1 MNQQSSLGRLKDKD
15 GGLLKHSLTSL
26 FSLMGLQLGS
36 RLLTFVLNQALFRL
50 ASPQAYGTAAIQFE
64 LILSTILFLSR
75 EGVRNA
81 LLRAWPRNI
90 TIHTQGSTSNNDHAP
105 ALTNLSA
112 LPIILGIPVSL
123 ATAVAYTTF
132 SSHDVRRQPHF
143 HVALFAYVFAALIEL
158 FSEPMHN
165 RYVDNLSGM
174 YLSLNLP
181 GPWVKFTL
189 ELE

>member
-1 MNQQSSLGRLKDKD
+1 MQTSLGYSRHDD
-15 GGLLKHSLTSL
+15 GGLLKRSLSSA

-81 LLRAWPRNI
+81 MLRAWPRDT
-90 TIHTQGSTSNNDHAP
+90 TIPNQGSNSSDGRIP
-105 ALTNLSA
+105 ALTNLSI
-112 LPIILGIPVSL
+112 LPIILGLPVSMATIIAYGTL
-123 ATAVAYTTF
+123 ASIDA
-132 SSHDVRRQPHF
+132 RRQPYF
-143 HVALFAYVFAALIEL
+143 DVALSTYAFAALTEL
-158 FSEPMHN
+158 CSEPMHIQ
-165 RYVDNLSGM
+165 YVENINDM
-174 YLSLNLP
+174 ILSLNFL
-181 GPWVKFTL
+181 GPWVKFAL

>member
-1 MNQQSSLGRLKDKD
+1 MNQQPSLGRSKDKD
-15 GGLLKHSLTSL
+15 GGLLKRSLTSL

-50 ASPQAYGTAAIQFE
+50 ASPRAYGTAAIQFE

-81 LLRAWPRNI
+81 LLRAWPRNT
-90 TIHTQGSTSNNDHAP
+90 TIHTQGSTSNDDHVS

-112 LPIILGIPVSL
+112 LPIILGLPVSL
-123 ATAVAYTTF
+123 ATAVAYATLA
-132 SSHDVRRQPHF
+132 SDDVRHQPHF
-143 HVALFAYVFAALIEL
+143 HMALSTYVFAALSEL

-165 RYVDNLSGM
+165 RSHW
-174 YLSLNLP
+174 S
-181 GPWVKFTL
+181 
-189 ELE
+189 

>member
-1 MNQQSSLGRLKDKD
+1 MNQQPSLRHSKDKD
-15 GGLLKHSLTSL
+15 GGLLKRSLTSL

-75 EGVRNA
+75 EGIRNA
-81 LLRAWPRNI
+81 LLRTWPQNA
-90 TIHTQGSTSNNDHAP
+90 TIQGSNSNDNHVP

-112 LPIILGIPVSL
+112 FPIILGLPVSL
-123 ATAVAYTTF
+123 AMALAYLTLA
-132 SSHDVRRQPHF
+132 SDDVCRQPHF
-143 HVALFAYVFAALIEL
+143 HMAFTIYVFAALSEL
-158 FSEPMHN
+158 LSEPMHN
-165 RYVDNLSGM
+165 RYVDNLSDIHF
-174 YLSLNLP
+174 SFNLP
-181 GPWVKFTL
+181 GPWVKFAL